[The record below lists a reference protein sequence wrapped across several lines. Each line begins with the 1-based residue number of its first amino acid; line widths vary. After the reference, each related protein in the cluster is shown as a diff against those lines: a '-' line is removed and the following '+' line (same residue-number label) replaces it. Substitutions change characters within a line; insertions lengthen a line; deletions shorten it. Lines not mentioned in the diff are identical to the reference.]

1 MVIKRTNKPE
11 AKKAIAPKADFAE
24 YVLTKGSSRLMDAR
38 IARKEIRLY
47 VNGPAMLFG
56 SARILTSLDMPGGAT
71 HQAWK
76 KLAASLT
83 CTSLCGH
90 NGKTKIP
97 LEVATSRI
105 GTHIE
110 FSTGPMAMYQ
120 STVVIKPKKDVTLK
134 QAIDEAFGNPGQSYL
149 VVIVPEPASGHLEHD
164 ASIFE
169 PNVEPGSP
177 HDDHNHGGVLGNRHG
192 S

>member
-1 MVIKRTNKPE
+1 MATKKSTKP
-11 AKKAIAPKADFAE
+11 AARKATPVKSDYVE
-24 YVLTKGSSRLMDAR
+24 YLLTKGCSRLMDAR
-38 IARKEIRLY
+38 VGRKEIRLY

-56 SARILTSLDMPGGAT
+56 SARILTSLDMPAGAT

-76 KLAASLT
+76 RLAAALT
-83 CTSLCGH
+83 CTSFCGQ

-97 LEVATSRI
+97 LEVATSRV

-120 STVVIKPKKDVTLK
+120 STVVIKAKKDMTLK
-134 QAIDEAFGNPGQSYL
+134 QAIDEAFGNPRRSYS
-149 VVIVPEPASGHLEHD
+149 VVIVPEPAMGHAEHD

-169 PNVEPGSP
+169 AGPQPDPGTGTGMGNMGNMG
-177 HDDHNHGGVLGNRHG
+177 HDH
-192 S
+192 

>member
-1 MVIKRTNKPE
+1 MAIKKSTRP
-11 AKKAIAPKADFAE
+11 AVRKARPVKADCVE
-24 YVLTKGSSRLMDAR
+24 YVLTRGSSRLMDAR
-38 IARKEIRLY
+38 VGRKEIRLY

-56 SARILTSLDMPGGAT
+56 SARMLTSLDMPGGAT
-71 HQAWK
+71 YRAWK

-83 CTSLCGH
+83 CTSFCGH

-97 LEVATSRI
+97 LQVATSRI

-134 QAIDEAFGNPGQSYL
+134 QAIDEAFGHPRRSYS
-149 VVIVPEPASGHLEHD
+149 VVIVPEPATGHAEHD

-169 PNVEPGSP
+169 PVPEHDHDPGT
-177 HDDHNHGGVLGNRHG
+177 GGMVHHH
-192 S
+192 